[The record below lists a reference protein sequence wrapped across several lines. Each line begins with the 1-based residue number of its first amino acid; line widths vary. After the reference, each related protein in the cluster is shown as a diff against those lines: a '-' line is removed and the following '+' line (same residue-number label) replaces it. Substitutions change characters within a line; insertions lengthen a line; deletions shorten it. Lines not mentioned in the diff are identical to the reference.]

1 MLNDAIKGLTGMMG
15 GAPSS
20 SAASGSSSD
29 SNSKYIMYA
38 LVAIAFLAVSYWAYT
53 TYVGPLFS
61 DFNFN
66 VKQGSS
72 KTQNE
77 DGSQDMSSAP
87 TAEIYL
93 FKTDWCPHCKR
104 AVPIFNSVKSKH
116 QDTLVNGH
124 RVIFR
129 IVDCDTDPATAE
141 KFNIEGYPTIKLVKG
156 SEVIEFDAKPEEET
170 IIQFM
175 NTVI

>member
-1 MLNDAIKGLTGMMG
+1 MLNDLKTAVSNMMG
-15 GAPSS
+15 GAVSAVSS
-20 SAASGSSSD
+20 VSSDSGSST
-29 SNSKYIMYA
+29 KYIMYA
-38 LVAIAFLAVSYWAYT
+38 LAALLFLGVAYWAYT

-61 DFNFN
+61 DFNLN

-72 KTQNE
+72 KTDE
-77 DGSQDMSSAP
+77 DGGRDMGDVP
-87 TAEIYL
+87 TAELYL

-104 AVPIFNSVKSKH
+104 AGPIFDSVKNKYSG
-116 QDTLVNGH
+116 TLVNGH

-129 IVDCDTDPATAE
+129 VVDCDADAATAD
-141 KFNIEGYPTIKLVKG
+141 KFKVEGYPTIKLVKS
-156 SEVIEFDAKPEEET
+156 SEVIEFDAKPEEDT

>member
-1 MLNDAIKGLTGMMG
+1 MLNDLKQAVSGMVG
-15 GAPSS
+15 GAVSAASS
-20 SAASGSSSD
+20 SADSG
-29 SNSKYIMYA
+29 NAKYIMYA
-38 LVAIAFLAVSYWAYT
+38 LVVAMFLALSYWAYT

-61 DFNFN
+61 DFNIN

-72 KTQNE
+72 KTDNE
-77 DGSQDMSSAP
+77 DGTDMSNVP
-87 TAEIYL
+87 TAELYL

-104 AVPIFNSVKSKH
+104 ALPIFESVKNKYH
-116 QDTLVNGH
+116 DTLVNGH

-129 IVDCDTDPATAE
+129 VVDCDTDAATAD
-141 KFNIEGYPTIKLVKG
+141 KFKVEGYPTIKMVKG
-156 SEVIEFDAKPEEET
+156 SEVIEFDAKPEPET

>member
-1 MLNDAIKGLTGMMG
+1 MLNDIKQSFSSMMG
-15 GAPSS
+15 GAVSAVSS
-20 SAASGSSSD
+20 SASDSGS
-29 SNSKYIMYA
+29 SKYIMYA
-38 LVAIAFLAVSYWAYT
+38 LVAVLFLALSYWAYT

-61 DFNFN
+61 DFNLN

-72 KTQNE
+72 KTDE
-77 DGSQDMSSAP
+77 DGGRDMSDVP
-87 TAEIYL
+87 TAELYL

-104 AVPIFNSVKSKH
+104 ALPIFESVKNKYNE
-116 QDTLVNGH
+116 TLVNGH

-129 IVDCDTDPATAE
+129 VVDCDTDAATAD
-141 KFNIEGYPTIKLVKG
+141 KFKVEGYPTIKLVKG
-156 SEVIEFDAKPEEET
+156 SEVIEFDAKPEEAT

>member
-1 MLNDAIKGLTGMMG
+1 MNELKNAFTSMVG
-15 GAPSS
+15 GAV
-20 SAASGSSSD
+20 SAASSPSSD
-29 SNSKYIMYA
+29 SGSSKYIMYA
-38 LVAIAFLAVSYWAYT
+38 IVVALFLAMSYWAYT

-61 DFNFN
+61 DFNMN

-72 KTQNE
+72 KADE
-77 DGSQDMSSAP
+77 DGGRDMSNVP

-104 AVPIFNSVKSKH
+104 AVPIFESVKNKYNE
-116 QDTLVNGH
+116 TLVNGH

-129 IVDCDTDPATAE
+129 VIDCDTDTATAD
-141 KFNIEGYPTIKLVKG
+141 KFKVEGYPTIKLVKG
-156 SEVIEFDAKPEEET
+156 SEVVEFDAKPEEAA
-170 IIQFM
+170 IVQFM